1 MKSMND
7 LIYAHLLEQVG
18 GLTNAEIV
26 EHFFKMGN
34 VESPMAERIV
44 TPLLQ
49 GDRRFSWDGT
59 VWRAVQLTSIE
70 ELPLRDAPY
79 LLFAIDELEPEV
91 DRGRDV
97 RARIDRYASFEL
109 FNRGDGGKAPPLS
122 ELLHACRDYIFLPY
136 DVKTLGRLREIYRTY
151 SPMRLEMKTLS
162 LRRLLSH
169 FYPDKKYAT
178 WDDIIHD
185 FSIVNFEGS
194 GPRSRTKSMLH
205 VFSHLIERASE
216 QGVQNASEL
225 LEISNR
231 IEPAINFSHYGF
243 DRDFLKSLPE
253 RPGVYLFHNRE
264 GQVVYV
270 GKTKNL
276 KGRIGS
282 YFRITGESEEKREL
296 ILQHLYSIEHRI
308 LGSDLEAL
316 IEEHRLIEKYNPLL
330 NKQVK
335 IPERRVQVPECVILL
350 PSAQEDRLK
359 LYFLTEGAPL
369 LDLEYKPGVD
379 ISDSLRRVREGKGY
393 YADPLKI
400 IAMNH
405 LKRYEEQLHVISLDL
420 YGVDEDLLRVLDQH
434 WENRQ
439 NMGREKVT
447 FI

>member
-7 LIYAHLLEQVG
+7 LIYAHLLEQVR

-79 LLFAIDELEPEV
+79 LLFAIDEIEPEV

-136 DVKTLGRLREIYRTY
+136 DVKTLGRLRKIYRTY

-231 IEPAINFSHYGF
+231 IEPSINFSHYGF

-369 LDLEYKPGVD
+369 LDLEYRPGVD

-405 LKRYEEQLHVISLDL
+405 LKRYEEQLHVIFLDL
-420 YGVDEDLLRVLDQH
+420 YGVDEDLLRMLDQH